1 MGAGEGKA
9 VPPRKPVPQ
18 GKIRI
23 CEAGYN
29 ASPHTG
35 RARQIIGYI
44 AAKYPNEYESWFYFD
59 AGDKYFKF
67 LHDMFDNVTF
77 PAHLKGHGTSPF
89 IWLETAPNEIHT
101 LIGGRADLATW
112 VKSKFP
118 NDKELLELA
127 GKWTFG
133 DTFHDKPTSAQS
145 TADVKVETKM
155 EEKKA
160 EYHNYSGSKV
170 ILLGDKFPT
179 RTHRVA
185 WMLYELEQEFDFE
198 EVAIGKDAG
207 STSEFLAKYPLL
219 QKDPLFWGAVPAIID
234 GPVALTES
242 TIIVNYLADK
252 HKKLIPAAGT
262 PERLKYDQL
271 INFFNTE
278 LEAPIFSVFLHSF
291 ILPQEAQVPQVI
303 PFEKNRINDRLHN
316 IERLL
321 KENGSGF
328 IFGSSFS
335 AADVICGYWLANLH
349 RGQPLTEGFPTTAKY
364 AEAMGSRKAY
374 QQSVER
380 LGSFL

>member
-1 MGAGEGKA
+1 MGAGEAKA
-9 VPPRKPVPQ
+9 VPPRKPVPA

-77 PAHLKGHGTSPF
+77 PAHLKGHATSPF
-89 IWLETAPNEIHT
+89 VWLETGANEINT
-101 LIGGRADLATW
+101 LIGGRADLAAW
-112 VKSKFP
+112 VKTKFP

-145 TADVKVETKM
+145 TADISAETKT
-155 EEKKA
+155 EEKKQQ
-160 EYHNYSGSKV
+160 YQGYSGNKIV
-170 ILLGDKFPT
+170 LLGDKFPT
-179 RTHRVA
+179 RTHRVS
-185 WMLYELEQEFDFE
+185 WMLYELEQDFDYE
-198 EVAIGKDAG
+198 EVGIGKDGG
-207 STSEFLAKYPLL
+207 STAEFLAKYPVLK
-219 QKDPLFWGAVPAIID
+219 KDPLYWGAVPSIID
-234 GPVALTES
+234 GNLALTES
-242 TIIVNYLADK
+242 SVIVTYLADK
-252 HKKLIPAAGT
+252 FKRFVPAPGT
-262 PERLKYDQL
+262 PERLRYDQL
-271 INFFNTE
+271 VNFFATE
-278 LEAPIFSVFLHSF
+278 LEGPIFSVFLHSF
-291 ILPQEAQVPQVI
+291 ILPTEAQVPQVI
-303 PFEKNRINDRLHN
+303 PFEKGRINQRLES
-316 IERLL
+316 IERTL

-328 IFGSSFS
+328 IFGNSFS
-335 AADVICGYWLANLH
+335 AADVICGYWLTNLH
-349 RGQPLTEGFPTTAKY
+349 RAQPLTESFPVTAKY
-364 AEAMGSRKAY
+364 AESLVARKAY